1 MRRKPASDLASVSET
16 ELRFW
21 LAALL
26 YVLLTRLDRLENEM
40 ATVSELVADLAAEDA
55 ELRADA
61 DQIVVLLST
70 QSSTI
75 DELRQQVTDLQT
87 ALNAG
92 GITPEQVAQL
102 QSSVDS
108 LGATHNELS
117 GVLPTP

>member
-26 YVLLTRLDRLENEM
+26 YVLLTRLDHLETEM

-61 DQIVVLLST
+61 DQIVVLLGT